1 MKRWEYSK
9 SWKTLAVVLNQ
20 ICAVVLVL
28 SVIVCTMYVGS
39 NGFGWISRDQ
49 GFESTAYYQ
58 NEVLEQIYR
67 CIRAASRESKF
78 EKNGVYDGSLLVN
91 VEEYAENNKILTL
104 HEPAC
109 GSGGMIMAAVDVL
122 YNKYKFNYS
131 HNLLVE
137 CGDIDARCV
146 HMTYLQLSLAGVSAV
161 VYQRDTLSMQT
172 WQRWE
177 TPTYIMQ
184 YLRFRNVLGG
194 DGHGSAD
201 RGLG

>member
-78 EKNGVYDGSLLVN
+78 EKKPAGQCGRVRRKQYDSGRGSV
-91 VEEYAENNKILTL
+91 
-104 HEPAC
+104 
-109 GSGGMIMAAVDVL
+109 
-122 YNKYKFNYS
+122 
-131 HNLLVE
+131 
-137 CGDIDARCV
+137 
-146 HMTYLQLSLAGVSAV
+146 
-161 VYQRDTLSMQT
+161 
-172 WQRWE
+172 
-177 TPTYIMQ
+177 
-184 YLRFRNVLGG
+184 
-194 DGHGSAD
+194 
-201 RGLG
+201 